1 MAALVVRVGWAVVF
15 EAGVRFTDARRASIT
30 ILGVMILG
38 VFSLGWAALWGLF
51 QLSALL
57 VVLGRFKKTKLVL
70 GFAASKPMESHI
82 HGFCASGLYVVVY
95 DSKGC
100 TVVGLHG
107 SWGLFVAHF
116 C

>member
-1 MAALVVRVGWAVVF
+1 VVF
-15 EAGVRFTDARRASIT
+15 GPVVCSVV
-30 ILGVMILG
+30 G
-38 VFSLGWAALWGLF
+38 SWAPEKME
-51 QLSALL
+51 LL
-57 VVLGRFKKTKLVL
+57 LD
-70 GFAASKPMESHI
+70 FAASKPMESHI

-100 TVVGLHG
+100 TVVSLHG